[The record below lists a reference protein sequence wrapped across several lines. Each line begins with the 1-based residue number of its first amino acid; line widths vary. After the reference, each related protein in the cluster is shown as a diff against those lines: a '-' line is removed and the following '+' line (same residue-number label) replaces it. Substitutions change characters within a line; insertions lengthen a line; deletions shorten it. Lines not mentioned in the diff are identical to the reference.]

1 MSGLYKKKYFV
12 VVLLVACV
20 VFLGGCGGLS
30 QTEKNQGR
38 ENAIQYIENKYGFKP
53 TVKSVKEQT
62 YNGSPILGGSAS
74 GTGYF
79 YVKMEHEKK
88 SFYVF
93 ISGLSVNTDGIDN
106 YQVEV
111 IEDAIRQEVLAML
124 PNVINIDYCIGNK
137 KVTPDDAYY
146 GMISLKY
153 DGSNLSEVLEDAQLK
168 RIIVSLADSDLS
180 CLTEEL
186 VKETFGSDTDILFVN
201 YKSVEAY
208 AEVGYPTYGLL
219 EYGLSSGIEE
229 KEEYIIDYVKF

>member
-1 MSGLYKKKYFV
+1 MSGLYMKKYFV

-30 QTEKNQGR
+30 KTDKSQGR

-111 IEDAIRQEVLAML
+111 IEEAVGEEVWNMV
-124 PNVINIDYCIGNK
+124 PNVVNIDYCIGNTK
-137 KVTPDDAYY
+137 DTKDNVYY
-146 GMISLKY
+146 GMISPEY
-153 DGSNLSEVLEDAQLK
+153 DGNNLNEVLEGAQVK
-168 RIIVSLADSDLS
+168 RIIVSVVDSDLS

-186 VKETFGSDTDILFVN
+186 VKATFGSDTDILFVN
-201 YKSVEAY
+201 YKSVEDYMEA
-208 AEVGYPTYGLL
+208 GYPTYGLIDYAL
-219 EYGLSSGIEE
+219 DSGIEE

>member
-1 MSGLYKKKYFV
+1 MSGLYMKKYFV
-12 VVLLVACV
+12 VVLLVVCV
-20 VFLGGCGGLS
+20 VFLAGCGGLS
-30 QTEKNQGR
+30 QTDKNQGR

-53 TVKSVKEQT
+53 SVKSVKEQT

-79 YVKMEHEKK
+79 YVKMEQEQKP
-88 SFYVF
+88 FYVY

-111 IEDAIRQEVLAML
+111 IEDAVKEEVWNMV
-124 PNVINIDYCIGNK
+124 PNVINIDYCIGNS
-137 KVTPDDAYY
+137 KVTPDDTCY
-146 GMISLKY
+146 GMIPLKY
-153 DGSNLSEVLEDAQLK
+153 VGSNLDEVLGSAQIK
-168 RIIVSLADSDLS
+168 RIIVSVVDSDLS
-180 CLTEEL
+180 CLTEKS
-186 VKETFGSDTDILFVN
+186 VKETFGADTDILFVN

-208 AEVGYPTYGLL
+208 TQAGYPTYGLL